1 MNFTVTNKSG
11 VWLVLALVG
20 PMLWQCGGEASHPTD
35 VKSTYESISRSEKGS
50 DSAVASVDG
59 REVTTDL
66 LVRLSEE
73 ASPSGDVLET
83 GIQREAAVSQALEQP
98 GEIDGE
104 LLSFARKRG
113 MVRRLLEL
121 EVEREVSRE
130 SLGGDAIR
138 SRMEQLRSEAGR
150 PEGVEASHLLVK
162 LPERDDSETGSA
174 DDGSAGQ
181 AVEARAESLVTEI
194 TDWLRARSTEAEGAA
209 LTLEDLFVARRE
221 FEDRLESEAS
231 DASSEKLKL
240 VVNPHLRFPAPNAP
254 DWRRP
259 SGWVDVVEPF
269 RKAAGE
275 LAAEGDLPRLSEP
288 VRTKYGWHV
297 ILVQK
302 RLARKV
308 PDAEALR
315 ELAVHRLLS
324 ERRRE
329 VYDRKID
336 AWMQRTAYETYPDN
350 LKTEPAGSQ
359 PAKQRR

>member
-1 MNFTVTNKSG
+1 MNFMVTHRAG
-11 VWLVLALVG
+11 MWLLIALAG
-20 PMLWQCGGEASHPTD
+20 PILCQCGGEASHPAD
-35 VKSTYESISRSEKGS
+35 VKSAYESISRMDEGS
-50 DSAVASVDG
+50 ASAVASVDG
-59 REVTTDL
+59 RQITTDL

-73 ASPSGDVLET
+73 TSPSEGVLET

-121 EVEREVSRE
+121 EVEKEVGRE
-130 SLGGDAIR
+130 SLGEDAIR
-138 SRMEQLRSEAGR
+138 SRMEQLCSEAGR

-162 LPERDDSETGSA
+162 LPDTDSTDTGSA
-174 DDGSAGQ
+174 EGGAAEQ
-181 AVEARAESLVTEI
+181 PVEERAESLAVDI
-194 TDWLRARSTEAEGAA
+194 ADWLRTRSMEKEESA

-221 FEDRLESEAS
+221 FEGRLENEAS
-231 DASSEKLKL
+231 GASNMELKL
-240 VVNPHLRFPAPNAP
+240 VVNPHLRFPAPDAP
-254 DWRRP
+254 DWRKP
-259 SGWVDVVEPF
+259 SGWVDVVGPF

-275 LAAEGDLPRLSEP
+275 LASEGELPRLSKP

-308 PDAEALR
+308 PDAEDLR

-324 ERRRE
+324 ERRRD

-336 AWMQRTAYETYPDN
+336 AWMRRTAYETYPDN
-350 LKTEPAGSQ
+350 LKSEPAGSQ
-359 PAKQRR
+359 PARQRR